1 LNTLRK
7 ERERRKT
14 GDALA
19 LYGPPLPA
27 YRPQPKQLEV
37 ERRLRE
43 GRRHN
48 LLVGGS
54 RSGKTFLIVKRIMER
69 ALAAPESDHLIV
81 RFRGNAARASIWLGT
96 VRNVRRMCFPRLA
109 LKDHLQDSYIEF
121 PNGSRL
127 WIGGLDE
134 KERVEKILGNEYS
147 STYLNEGS
155 QIPYSSVLIS
165 RTRLAQVARCRDG
178 SILSQQEFADL
189 NPVGRSHW
197 SYREWL
203 LGQNPENRRPI
214 TGWKPD
220 NAGDYFYAFVQ
231 PQDNA
236 GNLTAEYLASLQN
249 APERYRKRFYDG
261 QYVEDV
267 EGALWTMEALDH
279 ARCGL
284 DDIPETLDRVTI
296 AVDPSGT
303 DGDEEKR
310 SDDVGIIAAGR
321 AGTGER
327 STGYLLEDATCNEA
341 PLEWGKRAV
350 ALARKWNADRIVA
363 ERNFGGEMV
372 RAVIDAAAR
381 AMGVVLPPVVLV
393 TASRGKALR
402 AEPVSVLTGE
412 LFNGEWRG
420 DRVRHAGE
428 FIDLEEE
435 LLNFS
440 VYGYTGVRS
449 PNRADAYVFAMSDL
463 MLGEQTPGLWSKNN
477 LELVQ

>member
-1 LNTLRK
+1 
-7 ERERRKT
+7 
-14 GDALA
+14 
-19 LYGPPLPA
+19 
-27 YRPQPKQLEV
+27 
-37 ERRLRE
+37 
-43 GRRHN
+43 
-48 LLVGGS
+48 
-54 RSGKTFLIVKRIMER
+54 M
-69 ALAAPESDHLIV
+69 
-81 RFRGNAARASIWLGT
+81 
-96 VRNVRRMCFPRLA
+96 
-109 LKDHLQDSYIEF
+109 KDHLQDSYIEL
-121 PNGSRL
+121 PNRSRI

-134 KERVEKILGNEYS
+134 KERVEKILGNEYA
-147 STYLNEGS
+147 TVYFNEGS
-155 QIPYSSVLIS
+155 QIPYSSVLVG

-178 SILSQQEFADL
+178 SILPQQEFADL

-197 SYREWL
+197 SYREWIQ
-203 LGQNPENRRPI
+203 GQNPENRRPI
-214 TGWKPD
+214 PNFQD
-220 NAGDYFYAFVQ
+220 DYFYAFVQ

-279 ARCGL
+279 ARCSV

-327 STGYLLEDATCNEA
+327 SIGYLLEDATCNEA

-412 LFNGEWRG
+412 LFNDEWRG